1 VFPPTVT
8 QLCIVHQIRNSLRY
22 FVWKEKKEFTVDMK
36 KIYHAATIE
45 AAEQAAIKVVYLA
58 ISNIEKK
65 WTMPIQNWGLILQQ
79 LLIKFEERCRI

>member
-1 VFPPTVT
+1 
-8 QLCIVHQIRNSLRY
+8 
-22 FVWKEKKEFTVDMK
+22 MK

>member
-45 AAEQAAIKVVYLA
+45 AAEQALT
-58 ISNIEKK
+58 NFG
-65 WTMPIQNWGLILQQ
+65 N
-79 LLIKFEERCRI
+79 